1 MEERRYNEMSY
12 GSKFNDMCLSIA
24 VVLLLG
30 VAITTKW
37 KEIIKYGSSGN
48 IIKPSNGVYHRRLC
62 QV

>member
-1 MEERRYNEMSY
+1 MVQSLMA
-12 GSKFNDMCLSIA
+12 CLSIA

-30 VAITTKW
+30 VAITTENG

-48 IIKPSNGVYHRRLC
+48 IIESNPSNGVYHIRLC